1 MVTPPVKAHPSVN
14 FLTMKNSLLPKYD
27 LFRGGT
33 AALKLRMFITS
44 CWLLSLLTAPLTVA
58 SDFPSEMS
66 LSLALERAM
75 ADHPALKVSQARV
88 SGAAGQQRQ
97 AELRPNPLFTLQ
109 SENWRFTGEPPFN
122 AGNDLDVFAFFS
134 QPIETAGKRNRRI
147 ALTAL
152 DRERAELEGEVL
164 RWAIR
169 NRVKLAFL
177 RALSSQKQL
186 ELISENSRNFQ
197 QIIDYHRIRVEQ
209 GAMAEADLIKVW
221 LEGERLTLAE
231 NSAAIEAE
239 RTRLDLVRA
248 MGAAAPS
255 TPFRLIESPLGP
267 VSVNIT
273 TGQQIIEL
281 ALSKRPEVLLG
292 QSAIQRSQANVG
304 LQQSL
309 ARPDWAAIMGYKR
322 NSGFNTLMAGVEV
335 PLPFFNRN
343 QGNVATSRSEVEQSE
358 AALQEILVQIK
369 SDIAAALSGVRR
381 RHGMLVQM
389 EKGMLE
395 RADQSLQIALAAYQE
410 GGTDL
415 LRLLDAQRSRNEVRL
430 LYTRTQMD
438 YRISLADLEYAA
450 GEENFALG
458 AEVLRANP

>member
-1 MVTPPVKAHPSVN
+1 MATPALKAYH
-14 FLTMKNSLLPKYD
+14 FFSLLTTAQNQLPK
-27 LFRGGT
+27 FVGIRGGT
-33 AALKLRMFITS
+33 TPLKLILFFGS
-44 CWLLSLLTAPLTVA
+44 YLLLSLLTAPLTLA
-58 SDFPSEMS
+58 SDFPSEIS
-66 LSLALERAM
+66 LSQAIERAL
-75 ADHPALKVSQARV
+75 ADHPALKGSQARIL
-88 SGAAGQQRQ
+88 GAAGLQRQ

-109 SENWRFTGEPPFN
+109 SENWRFTGDPPFN
-122 AGNDLDVFAFFS
+122 AGNDLDVFAFLS
-134 QPIETAGKRNRRI
+134 QPIETAGKRNRRM

-152 DRERAELEGEVL
+152 EREGAELEGEVL

-231 NSAAIEAE
+231 NSTAIEAE

-255 TPFRLIESPLGP
+255 TPFRLIESPPGP
-267 VSVNIT
+267 VSVNFT
-273 TGQQIIEL
+273 TGQQIVEQ

-292 QSAIQRSQANVG
+292 QAAIRRSQANVG

-322 NSGFNTLMAGVEV
+322 NSGFNTLMAGVAV

-358 AALQEILVQIK
+358 AALQEIIVQVK

-381 RHGMLVQM
+381 RHGMLAQM

-395 RADQSLQIALAAYQE
+395 RAEQSLRIALAAYQE

-450 GEENFALG
+450 GEENLALG
-458 AEVLRANP
+458 AEVLGANP